1 MAHRSLW
8 LFAAALLVGI
18 ALLLGWRSC
27 GREDT
32 GNANVPSSNDAG
44 DGAADAP
51 SQGNLADTLV
61 SQRQQ
66 AVSTAAST
74 LHRYLAALSSKDFAK
89 ADAFWLNGR
98 PPAQSNEADL
108 RSLKDL
114 SALRIE
120 NQPPKP
126 LDSESVPTALEI
138 PIELRVSTGDA
149 PNRYYRGWYRLR
161 ATNPAQGEWKITS
174 ASVKVETR

>member
-8 LFAAALLVGI
+8 LFVAALLVGI

-27 GREDT
+27 GRED
-32 GNANVPSSNDAG
+32 AG
-44 DGAADAP
+44 DARAPASNADIGAATAP
-51 SQGNLADTLV
+51 SQGNDAANATG
-61 SQRQQ
+61 QRQQ
-66 AVSTAAST
+66 AVSAAAAT
-74 LHRYLAALSSKDFAK
+74 LHRYLAALSSKEFAK
-89 ADAFWLNGR
+89 ADVFWLDGR

-120 NQPPKP
+120 NDPPKP
-126 LDSESVPTALEI
+126 LDSEAVPAALEI
-138 PIELRVSTGDA
+138 PIELRVSSGDA

-161 ATNPAQGEWKITS
+161 ATNPAKGEWKITS
-174 ASVKVETR
+174 ASVKVEAR

>member
-8 LFAAALLVGI
+8 LFAAALLAGI

-27 GREDT
+27 GHKDAGDVR
-32 GNANVPSSNDAG
+32 APASNDAG
-44 DGAADAP
+44 AGAATAP
-51 SQGNLADTLV
+51 SLGNDAVTVV

-66 AVSTAAST
+66 AVSAAAST

-120 NQPPKP
+120 NDPPKP
-126 LDSESVPTALEI
+126 LDSESVPAALEV

-161 ATNPAQGEWKITS
+161 ATNPAKGEWKITS

>member
-32 GNANVPSSNDAG
+32 GDARAPASSDADAG
-44 DGAADAP
+44 ATTAP
-51 SQGNLADTLV
+51 SQGNDAAAMV
-61 SQRQQ
+61 GQRQQ
-66 AVSTAAST
+66 AVSTAADT

-89 ADAFWLNGR
+89 ADAFWLDGR

-126 LDSESVPTALEI
+126 LDSEPVPAALEI
-138 PIELRVSTGDA
+138 PIELRASTGDA

>member
-27 GREDT
+27 GREDAGDAGAPASNT
-32 GNANVPSSNDAG
+32 ADSGAATAPLQGKDAANVTG
-44 DGAADAP
+44 
-51 SQGNLADTLV
+51 
-61 SQRQQ
+61 QRQQ
-66 AVSTAAST
+66 AVSAAAST
-74 LHRYLAALSSKDFAK
+74 LHRYLAALSSKEFAK
-89 ADAFWLNGR
+89 ADAFWLDGR

-120 NQPPKP
+120 NDPPKP
-126 LDSESVPTALEI
+126 LDSEPVPAALEI
-138 PIELRVSTGDA
+138 PIELRASTGDA
-149 PNRYYRGWYRLR
+149 ANRYYRGWYRLR
-161 ATNPAQGEWKITS
+161 VTNAAKGEWKITS